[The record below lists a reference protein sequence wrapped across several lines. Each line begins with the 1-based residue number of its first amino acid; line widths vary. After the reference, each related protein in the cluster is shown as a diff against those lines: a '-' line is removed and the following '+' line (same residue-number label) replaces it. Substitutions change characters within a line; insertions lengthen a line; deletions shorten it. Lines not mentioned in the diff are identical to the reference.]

1 VHTPENPQPDS
12 ARDDAASAAAGREG
26 LAAQLRQLEAFA
38 ARSVS
43 AGEALPPQVAEMIA
57 RLREIVH
64 ALDGLAASM
73 ADESGAREL
82 RDTDSRA
89 TEADGLA

>member
-1 VHTPENPQPDS
+1 MTNGDEELTD
-12 ARDDAASAAAGREG
+12 AAAGRAG

-43 AGEALPPQVAEMIA
+43 AGEELPPQAKEMIA
-57 RLREIVH
+57 RLREIVQ

-73 ADESGAREL
+73 AVEPGPDDAAGA
-82 RDTDSRA
+82 DSRA
-89 TEADGLA
+89 TDSGGPA